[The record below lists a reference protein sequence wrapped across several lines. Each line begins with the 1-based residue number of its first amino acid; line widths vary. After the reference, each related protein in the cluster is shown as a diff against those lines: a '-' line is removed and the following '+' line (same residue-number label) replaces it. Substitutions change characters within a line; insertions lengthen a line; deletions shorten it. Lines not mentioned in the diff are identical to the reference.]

1 MNIKTFSL
9 LLAAIVFG
17 CGFFVAAQVKPVESG
32 RVKGSIYDL
41 TREAIV
47 PDAEVIIEGEG
58 IKRTF
63 PVGINPDL
71 EYEFNVPAGIYNI
84 TTKQNWLYPEK
95 RASFYVE
102 AGKTK
107 NINLYP
113 SLRLQSIM
121 LTLDGDKVS
130 YLTPPKYAFL
140 KIDNLALDLIVK
152 FFRQKS
158 GSTGVKYKGA
168 EFTFDALTVLADDII
183 YSKKTKTFEFKGN
196 VLIDD
201 NGRRTKA
208 KKAEIRFEN
217 GKANLS
223 FN

>member
-1 MNIKTFSL
+1 MSVKKFSFL
-9 LLAAIVFG
+9 LVAIVFQ
-17 CGFFVAAQVKPVESG
+17 CSYVAAQLKPVENG
-32 RVKGSIYDL
+32 KVKGNIYDI
-41 TREAIV
+41 TREAVV
-47 PDAEVIIEGEG
+47 PDAEVTIEGEG

-63 PVGINPDL
+63 PVGINPDS
-71 EYEFNVPAGIYNI
+71 EYEFYVPAGIYNI
-84 TTKQNWLYPEK
+84 TTKQNWLYAEK

-107 NINLYP
+107 IINLYP

-121 LTLDGDKVS
+121 LTLDGDEVT
-130 YLTPPKYAFL
+130 YMTPPKYAFL
-140 KIDNLALDLIVK
+140 KIDDLAADLTIK
-152 FFRQKS
+152 FYRQKS
-158 GSTGVKYKGA
+158 GSKSIKYKGA
-168 EFTFDALTVLADDII
+168 QFTFDALTVLANDLI
-183 YSKKTKTFEFKGN
+183 YRKKTKTFEFTGD

-217 GKANLS
+217 GKTNLS